1 MGGLSTKFGDY
12 SPFCINSELGGEIMK
27 FNAVKNTYEYPK
39 EQAIKGF
46 RVDNETE
53 HEVVL
58 DVVLCRGVV
67 VVTVKKVFTD

>member
-1 MGGLSTKFGDY
+1 
-12 SPFCINSELGGEIMK
+12 MK

-39 EQAIKGF
+39 EETFKCF

-58 DVVLCRGVV
+58 DIVLCRGTI
-67 VVTVKKVFTD
+67 VVTVKKVFD